1 MNLTVKTQLHAMLLQ
16 LVTPVHHRCVQ
27 ATDSASVPVG
37 KSSVDVT
44 LATTAITVQAGDSL
58 ISAFVFITIL
68 LLCNLRVLYDNSS
81 EFKTSLQAAKL
92 VSLCVQKTILLHE
105 AEHKKYWIISAA
117 SKRKRLCWAVGVAFF
132 DKQMNIKVFF
142 RA

>member
-68 LLCNLRVLYDNSS
+68 LLCNLLGLYANFSDI
-81 EFKTSLQAAKL
+81 KTSLQAAKS
-92 VSLCVQKTILLHE
+92 VSLFGEKTVHE
-105 AEHKKYWIISAA
+105 AEHKVI
-117 SKRKRLCWAVGVAFF
+117 
-132 DKQMNIKVFF
+132 
-142 RA
+142 